1 MEDIHLK
8 MMDKFLEKLFEKKSP
23 LTDEEIDELEEEEKQ
38 GVLMV
43 WERIGA
49 FNKMI
54 ICQVGKRKTLIKI
67 AQILEQNGYEAE
79 VQ

>member
-1 MEDIHLK
+1 VEDIHLK

>member
-1 MEDIHLK
+1 M
-8 MMDKFLEKLFEKKSP
+8 
-23 LTDEEIDELEEEEKQ
+23 
-38 GVLMV
+38 VL
-43 WERIGA
+43 ERIGA